1 MRKNAK
7 VRINEDGSGTI
18 VTGYKSW
25 SRMRKILTWTGGT
38 FGALFILGMISSA
51 VSPAKPAPVSHA
63 SPVTHSA
70 PAKPAPKVT
79 VKVAAKPAPV
89 VTHTVTAAP
98 KPAVT
103 VTHTAAPK
111 PAPAKPAPTQP
122 AAPAP
127 SAMADW
133 CTGLGAADM
142 AAVVTDAGQ
151 LSTDASNY
159 DITDLESD
167 GGQLQADAATAGLN
181 PPPVSSAQQANYRLG
196 MASYSTAGSDAASGD
211 FTGAASALDT
221 GTSYINQDQGI
232 LPAGCTS

>member
-1 MRKNAK
+1 MNIMATPTLTPAPSS
-7 VRINEDGSGTI
+7 NQPH
-18 VTGYKSW
+18 GYKSW
-25 SRMRKILTWTGGT
+25 SRKRKVLTWTGGT
-38 FGALFILGMISSA
+38 FGGLVAISMISNA
-51 VSPAKPAPVSHA
+51 VSPPKPAPASHA

-70 PAKPAPKVT
+70 PAKPAPK
-79 VKVAAKPAPV
+79 

-111 PAPAKPAPTQP
+111 PAPAKAAAAQP
-122 AAPAP
+122 AAAAP

-211 FTGAASALDT
+211 FTDAASALDT

>member
-1 MRKNAK
+1 MTTPAPSSNQPH
-7 VRINEDGSGTI
+7 
-18 VTGYKSW
+18 GYKSW
-25 SRMRKILTWTGGT
+25 SRKRKIITWTGGI
-38 FGALFILGMISSA
+38 FSALTVTSMIGNA
-51 VSPAKPAPVSHA
+51 VSPAQPA
-63 SPVTHSA
+63 VTAAHVTRSA

-79 VKVAAKPAPV
+79 VKVTAKPAPV

-111 PAPAKPAPTQP
+111 PAPAKPAPAQP

>member
-1 MRKNAK
+1 MNIMATPTLTPAPSS
-7 VRINEDGSGTI
+7 NQPH
-18 VTGYKSW
+18 GYKSW
-25 SRMRKILTWTGGT
+25 SRKRKVLTWTGGT
-38 FGALFILGMISSA
+38 FGGLVAISMISSA
-51 VSPAKPAPVSHA
+51 VSPPKPALVSHA
-63 SPVTHSA
+63 AIRQVHALPTVTA
-70 PAKPAPKVT
+70 PRKAAAPKVT
-79 VKVAAKPAPV
+79 VKAAPV

-111 PAPAKPAPTQP
+111 PAPAKPA
-122 AAPAP
+122 AAAP

>member
-1 MRKNAK
+1 MATPTLTPAPSSNQPH
-7 VRINEDGSGTI
+7 
-18 VTGYKSW
+18 GYKSW
-25 SRMRKILTWTGGT
+25 SRKRKVLTWTGGT
-38 FGALFILGMISSA
+38 FGGLVAISMISNA
-51 VSPAKPAPVSHA
+51 VSPPKPAPASHA

-70 PAKPAPKVT
+70 PAKPAPK
-79 VKVAAKPAPV
+79 

-111 PAPAKPAPTQP
+111 PAPAKAAAAQP
-122 AAPAP
+122 AAAAP

-167 GGQLQADAATAGLN
+167 GGQLQTDAATAGLN

>member
-1 MRKNAK
+1 MNIMATPTLTPAPSS
-7 VRINEDGSGTI
+7 NQPH
-18 VTGYKSW
+18 GYKSW
-25 SRMRKILTWTGGT
+25 SRKRKVLTWTGGT
-38 FGALFILGMISSA
+38 FGGLVAISMISNA
-51 VSPAKPAPVSHA
+51 VSPPKPAPASHA

-70 PAKPAPKVT
+70 PAKPAPK
-79 VKVAAKPAPV
+79 

-111 PAPAKPAPTQP
+111 PAPAKAAAAQP
-122 AAPAP
+122 AAAAP

>member
-1 MRKNAK
+1 MNIMATPTLTPAPSS
-7 VRINEDGSGTI
+7 NQPH
-18 VTGYKSW
+18 GYKSW
-25 SRMRKILTWTGGT
+25 SRKRKVLTWTGGT
-38 FGALFILGMISSA
+38 FGGLVAISMISNA
-51 VSPAKPAPVSHA
+51 VSPAKPAPASHA

-111 PAPAKPAPTQP
+111 PAPAKPAPAQP
-122 AAPAP
+122 AAAAP

-211 FTGAASALDT
+211 FTDAASALDT

>member
-1 MRKNAK
+1 MNIMATPTLTPAPSS
-7 VRINEDGSGTI
+7 NQPH
-18 VTGYKSW
+18 GYKSW
-25 SRMRKILTWTGGT
+25 SRKRKVLTWTGGT
-38 FGALFILGMISSA
+38 FGGLVAISMISSA
-51 VSPAKPAPVSHA
+51 VSPPKPAPASHA

-70 PAKPAPKVT
+70 PAKPAPK
-79 VKVAAKPAPV
+79 

-111 PAPAKPAPTQP
+111 PAPAKAAAAQP
-122 AAPAP
+122 AAAAP

-211 FTGAASALDT
+211 FTDAASALDT

>member
-1 MRKNAK
+1 MATPTLTPAPSSNQPH
-7 VRINEDGSGTI
+7 
-18 VTGYKSW
+18 GYKSW
-25 SRMRKILTWTGGT
+25 SRKRKILTWTGGI
-38 FGALFILGMISSA
+38 FGGLVAISMISNA
-51 VSPAKPAPVSHA
+51 VSPPKPAPASHA

-79 VKVAAKPAPV
+79 
-89 VTHTVTAAP
+89 HTVTAAP

-103 VTHTAAPK
+103 VTHSAAPK
-111 PAPAKPAPTQP
+111 PAPAKPAPAQP

-211 FTGAASALDT
+211 FTDAASALDT